1 MRCVTRTFFPTRRS
15 RRVVRLSKYVL
26 AGAAAPAL
34 AHHSLQS
41 EYDINQSITLKGTVT
56 KVDWVNPHVYVYLDV
71 KDDKGAVTKWAV
83 TPLPPGNLRRGGL
96 TRDLLGYGEA
106 VSILAFRARDGA
118 NLAFLRPITFA
129 ARHKLEIW
137 LGDASKENP

>member
-1 MRCVTRTFFPTRRS
+1 MKQILWTGGLIVA
-15 RRVVRLSKYVL
+15 LS
-26 AGAAAPAL
+26 GAAAPAL

-83 TPLPPGNLRRGGL
+83 TTLPPGNLRRGGL
-96 TRDLLGYGEA
+96 TRDLLGFGEP
-106 VSILAFRARDGA
+106 VSIEVPPAEKTVPFSEAADAMREFLGGGLSNGA
-118 NLAFLRPITFA
+118 T
-129 ARHKLEIW
+129 
-137 LGDASKENP
+137 GST

>member
-1 MRCVTRTFFPTRRS
+1 MKQLLGTGVAL
-15 RRVVRLSKYVL
+15 VIALL
-26 AGAAAPAL
+26 GASGPAL

-83 TPLPPGNLRRGGL
+83 TTLPPGNLRRGGL
-96 TRDLLGYGEA
+96 TRDLLGYGET
-106 VSILAFRARDGA
+106 VSILGFRARDRAKLA
-118 NLAFLRPITFA
+118 NLRTNTFA
-129 ARHKLEIW
+129 DGHKHEIW

>member
-1 MRCVTRTFFPTRRS
+1 MKQILWTGAFIIA
-15 RRVVRLSKYVL
+15 LS
-26 AGAAAPAL
+26 GAAAPAL

-83 TPLPPGNLRRGGL
+83 TTLPPGNLRRGGL
-96 TRDLLGYGEA
+96 TRDLLGFGET

-118 NLAFLRPITFA
+118 NLAFLRTITFDFG
-129 ARHKLEIW
+129 HKLEIW
-137 LGDASKENP
+137 LGDATKENP

>member
-1 MRCVTRTFFPTRRS
+1 MKQLVGTG
-15 RRVVRLSKYVL
+15 VAL
-26 AGAAAPAL
+26 AIALLGAAAPAL

-83 TPLPPGNLRRGGL
+83 TTLPPGNLRRGGL

-106 VSILAFRARDGA
+106 VSILGFRARDGA
-118 NLAFLRPITFA
+118 NLAFLRTITFA
-129 ARHKLEIW
+129 DGHKLEIW
-137 LGDASKENP
+137 LGDPAKENP

>member
-1 MRCVTRTFFPTRRS
+1 MKQLLGTGVAL
-15 RRVVRLSKYVL
+15 VIALL
-26 AGAAAPAL
+26 GASAPAL

-41 EYDINQSITLKGTVT
+41 EYDINQSITLKGIVT

-83 TPLPPGNLRRGGL
+83 TTLPPGNLRRGGL
-96 TRDLLGYGEA
+96 TRDLLGYGET
-106 VSILAFRARDGA
+106 VSILGFRARDGA
-118 NLAFLRPITFA
+118 KLAFLRTITFA
-129 ARHKLEIW
+129 DGHKLEIW

>member
-1 MRCVTRTFFPTRRS
+1 MKQILWTGGLIVA
-15 RRVVRLSKYVL
+15 LS
-26 AGAAAPAL
+26 GAAAPAL

-83 TPLPPGNLRRGGL
+83 TTLPPGNLRRGGL
-96 TRDLLGYGEA
+96 TRDLLAPARAQFFGAG
-106 VSILAFRARDGA
+106 LAPLQPSKPSQRNGVWIFSASSHARVKA
-118 NLAFLRPITFA
+118 RPLPRTA
-129 ARHKLEIW
+129 AQ
-137 LGDASKENP
+137 

>member
-1 MRCVTRTFFPTRRS
+1 MKSMLWTGAI
-15 RRVVRLSKYVL
+15 VL
-26 AGAAAPAL
+26 ALSGAAAPAL

-56 KVDWVNPHVYVYLDV
+56 KVDWVNPHVYVYLEV

-83 TPLPPGNLRRGGL
+83 TTLPPGNLRRGGL
-96 TRDLLGYGEA
+96 TRDLLGAGET

-118 NLAFLRPITFA
+118 NLAFLRTITFA
-129 ARHKLEIW
+129 DGHTLEIW

>member
-1 MRCVTRTFFPTRRS
+1 MKQILWTGGLIVA
-15 RRVVRLSKYVL
+15 LS
-26 AGAAAPAL
+26 GAAAPAL

-83 TPLPPGNLRRGGL
+83 TTLPPGNLRRGGL
-96 TRDLLGYGEA
+96 TRDLLGYGET
-106 VSILAFRARDGA
+106 VSILGFRARDGA
-118 NLAFLRPITFA
+118 KLAFLRTITFA
-129 ARHKLEIW
+129 DGHKLEIW